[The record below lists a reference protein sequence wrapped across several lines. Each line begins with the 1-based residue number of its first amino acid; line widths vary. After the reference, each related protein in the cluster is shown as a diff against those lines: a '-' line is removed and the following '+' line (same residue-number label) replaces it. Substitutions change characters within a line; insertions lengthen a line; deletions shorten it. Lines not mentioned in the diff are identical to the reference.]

1 MSRAIMALFASVA
14 AIGLIVACGTT
25 EANVAGPQAPASPA
39 QQARP
44 TTAHAEQPTLAAQPQ
59 PAPKA
64 PTTNWAPVKMLDACS
79 VPADPVM
86 LAGAVKMGGANAV
99 GLYAVNWSAP
109 HCVVDASYAQRVQAE
124 GVQVLPIVTPG
135 NSPGDPAQAAAVVQS
150 WKVSNAMA
158 FDLEPGSYPSVEW
171 VADTANRMRQA
182 GISPG
187 IYGTAEG
194 QGMYAAANPAWRWV
208 ANWSAPGGSVLS
220 DGGWNVHQYTD
231 SESVGGL
238 TYDASIVGPG
248 VMGPAQA

>member
-1 MSRAIMALFASVA
+1 
-14 AIGLIVACGTT
+14 
-25 EANVAGPQAPASPA
+25 
-39 QQARP
+39 
-44 TTAHAEQPTLAAQPQ
+44 
-59 PAPKA
+59 
-64 PTTNWAPVKMLDACS
+64 
-79 VPADPVM
+79 
-86 LAGAVKMGGANAV
+86 
-99 GLYAVNWSAP
+99 
-109 HCVVDASYAQRVQAE
+109 
-124 GVQVLPIVTPG
+124 VQVLPIVTPG
-135 NSPGDPAQAAAVVQS
+135 NSPGDPAQAAAAVQS
-150 WKVSNAMA
+150 WRVSNAMA

-194 QGMYAAANPAWRWV
+194 QSMYAAANPAWRWV

-248 VMGPAQA
+248 VMGPAQP